1 MGPHIFCVIGSRG
14 CCAVFVVPG
23 ISGQSKTIHARIWG
37 HCELAISLQTL
48 STKHIPK
55 MVVLY
60 RGSVHI
66 GVRIKRTAGDS
77 TICILSGSW
86 RRCGIGTG
94 GTSNCIISW
103 GSGRTLKC
111 TPRGSPKDHS
121 LCFLELLGYSPSY
134 YFWSYLLVI
143 PLQTSHQI
151 VISTFT
157 L

>member
-23 ISGQSKTIHARIWG
+23 ISGQSKTIYARIWG

-66 GVRIKRTAGDS
+66 GV
-77 TICILSGSW
+77 CILM
-86 RRCGIGTG
+86 
-94 GTSNCIISW
+94 IISISDDIV
-103 GSGRTLKC
+103 GGQVATG
-111 TPRGSPKDHS
+111 PNVNDPVQ
-121 LCFLELLGYSPSY
+121 EPLGGQSVTEMMEEHKQPIPLNETD
-134 YFWSYLLVI
+134 SYLDVNCLLK
-143 PLQTSHQI
+143 PRCLS
-151 VISTFT
+151 F